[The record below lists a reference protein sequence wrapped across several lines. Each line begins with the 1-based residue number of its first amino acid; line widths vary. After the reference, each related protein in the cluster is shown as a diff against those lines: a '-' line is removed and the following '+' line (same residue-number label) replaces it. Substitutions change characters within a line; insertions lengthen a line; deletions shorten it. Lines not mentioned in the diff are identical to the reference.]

1 VTAATA
7 ERLARLGREH
17 PEWERWLAALV
28 PVLREI
34 ERSPW
39 DAAVP
44 EPAERPAAD
53 GPPLLAGAVLRVDAG
68 EAGRWLDELRRAA
81 GLGLARVPDP
91 LAVLEAS
98 VEQDGEALAGLAA
111 AAGALPEAFAA
122 VAGLAAWPLLHA
134 CRRRWAGRVD
144 PGWSRGHCPVC
155 GAWPA
160 LAEARGV
167 ERTRRLRCARCGGD
181 WAAEWLRCPYC
192 DNRDHARLAALVS
205 EPTAERRRVEVCRAC
220 RGYVKTLTTLQAGP
234 AAEVALDDL
243 ASVDLDVAARAQGY
257 RRPERPAGPLAVHVV
272 ARPGLVRRA
281 PSWAS

>member
-17 PEWERWLAALV
+17 PEWARWLAALA

-34 ERSPW
+34 ERSTW

-44 EPAERPAAD
+44 DSTEPAAD
-53 GPPLLAGAVLRVDAG
+53 GTPLVAGALLQVDAG
-68 EAGRWLDELRRAA
+68 EADRWLDELGGAA
-81 GLGLARVPDP
+81 GLGLARVPDA

-111 AAGALPEAFAA
+111 AAGAPPEAFAA

-134 CRRRWAGRVD
+134 CRRRWADRVD
-144 PGWSRGHCPVC
+144 PAWSRGHCPVC

-167 ERTRRLRCARCGGD
+167 ERTRRLRCARCGAD

-192 DNRDHARLAALVS
+192 DNRDHSRLAALVS

-220 RGYVKTLTTLQAGP
+220 RGYVKTLTTLQASPPG
-234 AAEVALDDL
+234 AVALDDL
-243 ASVDLDVAARAQGY
+243 ASVDLDVAARAEEF
-257 RRPERPAGPLAVHVV
+257 RRPDRSACPLGARVV
-272 ARPGLVRRA
+272 ARPGPVRRA
-281 PSWAS
+281 LSGTP